1 MFETD
6 ALSPAGP
13 RRGVPAALR
22 TPGGSASS
30 GAGAGGG
37 GAGASLRSAP
47 ADIAVKGRIE
57 YQSLIFLKRES

>member
-13 RRGVPAALR
+13 RRGVRAALR
-22 TPGGSASS
+22 TPGGRASS
-30 GAGAGGG
+30 GGVA